1 MAIVDGSLQ
10 LGYKDSAW
18 FTANASVVLL
28 VGQIVYLEQTG
39 TYKIGDGVT
48 ALSALSFLG
57 GSSTTPN
64 LQEVTDEGASTTNA
78 INAPQYSTSGGE
90 VTITTGM
97 VEVLDSTSSSQ
108 LLYVNR
114 TTDLVKYKNNEVA
127 TVNDLGGYLPT
138 TGGNLTGLLGEAKST
153 NIASATTTDLS
164 TATGNLVHITGT
176 TTITS
181 FGTVQAGTKI
191 DIVFDGILI
200 LTNSANIIL
209 PGNVSITT
217 GVNDTAT
224 FISEG
229 GGVWR
234 CLSYFRYDE
243 SYTNYTPSFTGFST
257 PPTITPGDWR
267 WKMLTKNTIHLIGW
281 GTAQGTS
288 NSTLKTITSPF
299 PLAWTGGS
307 GYGLQQGF
315 MAGVNNGTQINGS
328 YRSRVGGSNIIDCYT
343 GIAGATWNSAG
354 TQANI
359 FFNAV
364 LEIEI

>member
-1 MAIVDGSLQ
+1 MPI
-10 LGYKDSAW
+10 
-18 FTANASVVLL
+18 
-28 VGQIVYLEQTG
+28 
-39 TYKIGDGVT
+39 
-48 ALSALSFLG
+48 
-57 GSSTTPN
+57 
-64 LQEVTDEGASTTNA
+64 
-78 INAPQYSTSGGE
+78 
-90 VTITTGM
+90 TIEDIT
-97 VEVLDSTSSSQ
+97 
-108 LLYVNR
+108 
-114 TTDLVKYKNNEVA
+114 KNI
-127 TVNDLGGYLPT
+127 
-138 TGGNLTGLLGEAKST
+138 
-153 NIASATTTDLS
+153 NIASATTTDLTPAIFG
-164 TATGNLVHITGT
+164 TAHIIGN
-176 TTITS
+176 TTIDS
-181 FGTVQAGTKI
+181 FSNIPKGATVNL
-191 DIVFDGILI
+191 VFDGSLI
-200 LTNSANIIL
+200 ITNSANIIC
-209 PGNVSITT
+209 PGNVSLVT
-217 GVNDTAT
+217 GIGDTA
-224 FISEG
+224 IVVSEG

-234 CLSYFRYDE
+234 FLMYWRFDE
-243 SYTNYTPSFTGFST
+243 SYIDYAVSFTGFST

>member
-18 FTANASVVLL
+18 FTSNASVVLL

-90 VTITTGM
+90 VTITDNS
-97 VEVLDSTSSSQ
+97 VIVLDNASTGN
-108 LLYVNR
+108 LLEVDR
-114 TTDLVKYKNNEVA
+114 TTDSIKKLGAEIA

-267 WKMLTKNTIHLIGW
+267 WKMISKNTCHVIGW
-281 GTAQGTS
+281 TTTSGTS
-288 NSTLKTITSPF
+288 NSTAMTVTLPF
-299 PLAWTGGS
+299 TAAWTGGS
-307 GYGLQQGF
+307 GYGLQESP
-315 MAGVNNGTQINGS
+315 MMIVNNGTRGS
-328 YRSRVGGSNIIDCYT
+328 GSVRTKTGGSNILDVFFT
-343 GIAGATWNSAG
+343 TFTASGAKDVRLNFIY
-354 TQANI
+354 Q
-359 FFNAV
+359 
-364 LEIEI
+364 IEI